1 MYSPFQLA
9 LRYISYYLK
18 ANNGK
23 GHGVHSPFVFD
34 LITKV
39 LNDDRQF
46 YSFEQIEQ
54 LRHDLLKNSTSITVE
69 DFGAGSRLKKMPIRT
84 VAEIA
89 HSSLKPKKFSQ
100 LLFKLVNYF
109 SPTTILELGTSLGIT
124 TAYLAT
130 ANQNSRVI
138 TMEGSSEIAS
148 IAKANFQ
155 QLSINNIML
164 VEGNFDLTLNNT
176 IDHLTEIDFAFLD
189 GNHRYEPTINY
200 FEKVLLKSTQYT
212 VIVLDDIH
220 WSKEMEA
227 AWAYIQKHPS
237 VTLTIDLFF
246 IGLVFFRKEKLA
258 KQHFV
263 IRY

>member
-1 MYSPFQLA
+1 MYSNLQLA
-9 LRYISYYLK
+9 IKFFAYYLK
-18 ANNGK
+18 ADNGK

-54 LRHDLLKNSTSITVE
+54 LRFELLKNSETVTIE
-69 DFGAGSRLKKMPIRT
+69 DFGAGSRVKKSPIRT
-84 VAEIA
+84 ISEIA
-89 HSSLKPKKFSQ
+89 HSSLKPKKYSQ

-109 SPTTILELGTSLGIT
+109 SPSVILELGTSLGIT
-124 TAYLAT
+124 TVYLAS
-130 ANQNSRVI
+130 ANQNSSVI
-138 TMEGSSEIAS
+138 TMEGSSAIATK
-148 IAKANFQ
+148 AKANFKH
-155 QLSINNIML
+155 LSINNIQL
-164 VEGNFDLTLNNT
+164 VEGNFDDTLNYT
-176 IDHLTEIDFAFLD
+176 ISNLAHIDFAFLD
-189 GNHRYEPTINY
+189 GNHQYEPTIRY
-200 FEKVLLKSTQYT
+200 FEEVLLKSNANT

-227 AWAYIQKHPS
+227 AWSYVQNHQS
-237 VTLTIDLFF
+237 VSLTIDLFN

-258 KQHFV
+258 KQHFL

>member
-9 LRYISYYLK
+9 IKYFTYYLN
-18 ANNGK
+18 ADNGK

-34 LITKV
+34 LVTKV

-54 LRHDLLKNSTSITVE
+54 LRVELLKNSTSITVE
-69 DFGAGSRLKKMPIRT
+69 DFGAGSRVKKSPIRT

-89 HSSLKPKKFSQ
+89 HSSLKPKKYGQ
-100 LLFKLVNYF
+100 LLFKLANYF
-109 SPTTILELGTSLGIT
+109 SPSVILELGTSLGIT
-124 TAYLAT
+124 TAYLAS
-130 ANQNSRVI
+130 ANQNGSVI
-138 TMEGSSEIAS
+138 TIEGSSAIAS
-148 IAKANFQ
+148 IAKDNFK
-155 QLSINNIML
+155 QLSIDNIQV
-164 VEGNFDLTLNNT
+164 VEGNFDFTLNT
-176 IDHLTEIDFAFLD
+176 TLAQIQQIDFAFLD

-200 FEKVLLKSTQYT
+200 FEQVLLKSSEYT

-227 AWAYIQKHPS
+227 AWAYVQKHQS
-237 VTLTIDLFF
+237 VTLTIDLFY

-258 KQHFV
+258 KQHFS

>member
-1 MYSPFQLA
+1 MYSPFQLVIKY
-9 LRYISYYLK
+9 LTYYLK
-18 ANNGK
+18 ADNGK

-46 YSFEQIEQ
+46 YSFEQIER
-54 LRHDLLKNSTSITVE
+54 LRFELLKNSTSVTVE
-69 DFGAGSRLKKMPIRT
+69 DFGAGSRVKKSPIRT
-84 VAEIA
+84 VSEIA
-89 HSSLKPKKFSQ
+89 HSSLKPKKYSQ

-109 SPTTILELGTSLGIT
+109 SPTVILELGTSFGIT

-130 ANQNSRVI
+130 ANSNSKVI
-138 TMEGSSEIAS
+138 TMEGSSAIAS
-148 IAKANFQ
+148 IAQDNFKH
-155 QLSINNIML
+155 LSINNIQI
-164 VEGNFDLTLNNT
+164 VEGNFDKTLNNT
-176 IDHLTEIDFAFLD
+176 VANIARIDFAFLD
-189 GNHRYEPTINY
+189 GNHRYEPTIQY
-200 FEKVLLKSTQYT
+200 FEQVLLKSNENT

-227 AWAYIQKHPS
+227 AWSYVQNHQYVS
-237 VTLTIDLFF
+237 LTIDLFY

-258 KQHFV
+258 KQHFL